1 MFKDLIP
8 KSSLNLVKYSG
19 GQLIERLGADIISN
33 VVLSIL
39 KGSNLRSLTEGL
51 TQRRILLMNTSLFIT
66 YLSSPCE
73 MQDTGQLAAHA
84 PQLIH
89 LSVILYAIYFT
100 TSHFYISY

>member
-66 YLSSPCE
+66 YLRGLRKYTPIR
-73 MQDTGQLAAHA
+73 DK
-84 PQLIH
+84 I
-89 LSVILYAIYFT
+89 VI
-100 TSHFYISY
+100 SCM